1 MNKKYLLISLAG
13 CALIGLSFVTSK
25 KLIFNVTESV
35 PIGLYWVQD
44 LENVHKGSLI
54 VFRLNNAW
62 LIKEVAGIH
71 GDLFCVNAEG
81 DFKVN
86 DRVLGK
92 ARTTDSH
99 GKPLK
104 RVGGCQKIAA
114 EEWVVRG
121 YGERSFDSRYFGTVK
136 RRDVLCKAIPIGE
149 KILERMRKA
158 R

>member
-1 MNKKYLLISLAG
+1 MNKKYLFASLVG
-13 CALIGLSFVTSK
+13 CALIGSSSIIPK
-25 KLIFNVTESV
+25 RLIFNVTESV

-44 LENVHKGSLI
+44 GENIHKGDLI
-54 VFRLNNAW
+54 VFRLKQSW

-71 GDLFCVNAEG
+71 GDLFCVNPDG

-92 ARTTDSH
+92 AMTADSY
-99 GKPLK
+99 GKPLT

-114 EEWVVRG
+114 GEWVVRG
-121 YGERSFDSRYFGTVK
+121 YGERSFDSRYFGTVG
-136 RRDVLCKAIPIGE
+136 RAELLGMAVPIGE
-149 KILERMRKA
+149 KILERKRKA